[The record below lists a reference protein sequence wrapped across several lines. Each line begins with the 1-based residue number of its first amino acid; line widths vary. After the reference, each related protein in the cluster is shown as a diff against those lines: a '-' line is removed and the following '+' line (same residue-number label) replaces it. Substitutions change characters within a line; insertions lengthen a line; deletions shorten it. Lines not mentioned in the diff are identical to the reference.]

1 MKRFIIVL
9 LIFCSLIF
17 GQTYPTG
24 QNYPPPTD
32 LITVP
37 TAATLM
43 RGSFS
48 LGMRIQD
55 GGGMIL
61 GLRAGITDRFQFG
74 LSYGSPNL
82 IGDDSLRWYPRPEA
96 NLKYML
102 IDESI
107 TSPGVAF
114 GLNTQ
119 GFGNFN
125 QGDSLNRY
133 DMKAY
138 GLYFS
143 ASKNWKTGLGNLGLH
158 GGVSYNFT
166 ETDDG
171 DEDPNLFFH
180 LQTIQLF
187 NRGDT
192 LPTPTLT
199 DHFIRPS
206 KNNPRGCCPGK
217 NKLSLKNYLDI
228 FPTGK
233 TPIPVLNSEGYL
245 DRKVLEKIP
254 NPRWIEWLMG
264 FPDNWTFLEDTST
277 SD

>member
-9 LIFCSLIF
+9 IIFFNLIF

-119 GFGNFN
+119 GFGNYN

-158 GGVSYNFT
+158 GGVS
-166 ETDDG
+166 
-171 DEDPNLFFH
+171 
-180 LQTIQLF
+180 
-187 NRGDT
+187 
-192 LPTPTLT
+192 
-199 DHFIRPS
+199 
-206 KNNPRGCCPGK
+206 
-217 NKLSLKNYLDI
+217 
-228 FPTGK
+228 
-233 TPIPVLNSEGYL
+233 
-245 DRKVLEKIP
+245 
-254 NPRWIEWLMG
+254 
-264 FPDNWTFLEDTST
+264 
-277 SD
+277 

>member
-1 MKRFIIVL
+1 LKRNFITLFLFFNVS
-9 LIFCSLIF
+9 FS
-17 GQTYPTG
+17 QTYPTG

-55 GGGMIL
+55 EGGMIL

-74 LSYGSPNL
+74 LSYGSSNL

-102 IDESI
+102 MDESI
-107 TSPGVAF
+107 TTPGIAM

-125 QGDSLNRY
+125 LGDSLNRY

-138 GLYFS
+138 GFYLS
-143 ASKNWKTGLGNLGLH
+143 ASKNWKTGLGNLGMH

-171 DEDPNLFFH
+171 DKDPNLFFGVDIEINPEFS
-180 LQTIQLF
+180 LLMEYNAALNENDMTTETLAIS
-187 NRGDT
+187 RG
-192 LPTPTLT
+192 
-199 DHFIRPS
+199 
-206 KNNPRGCCPGK
+206 
-217 NKLSLKNYLDI
+217 
-228 FPTGK
+228 
-233 TPIPVLNSEGYL
+233 GYL
-245 DRKVLEKIP
+245 NAAIR
-254 NPRWIEWLMG
+254 
-264 FPDNWTFLEDTST
+264 WTFVEHLHLELNFNNLLFDE
-277 SD
+277 DKVDYFKREIKIIYIEYF

>member
-1 MKRFIIVL
+1 MKRLIIL
-9 LIFCSLIF
+9 LSICSITF

-43 RGSFS
+43 RGVFS
-48 LGMRIQD
+48 WNAYSRWRWYDTWFKSWNYRSVSIW
-55 GGGMIL
+55 
-61 GLRAGITDRFQFG
+61 

-107 TSPGVAF
+107 TSPGVAI

-138 GLYFS
+138 GFYLS
-143 ASKNWKTGLGNLGLH
+143 ASKNWKTSLGNLGLH
-158 GGVSYNFT
+158 SGVSYNFT

-171 DEDPNLFFH
+171 DEDPNLFFGMDIE
-180 LQTIQLF
+180 LNPEFSVLMEYNAALNENNMTTETLAIS
-187 NRGDT
+187 RG
-192 LPTPTLT
+192 
-199 DHFIRPS
+199 
-206 KNNPRGCCPGK
+206 
-217 NKLSLKNYLDI
+217 
-228 FPTGK
+228 
-233 TPIPVLNSEGYL
+233 GYL
-245 DRKVLEKIP
+245 NAALR
-254 NPRWIEWLMG
+254 
-264 FPDNWTFLEDTST
+264 WTFVEHLHLELNFNNLLFDE
-277 SD
+277 DKVDYFKREIKIIYIEYF